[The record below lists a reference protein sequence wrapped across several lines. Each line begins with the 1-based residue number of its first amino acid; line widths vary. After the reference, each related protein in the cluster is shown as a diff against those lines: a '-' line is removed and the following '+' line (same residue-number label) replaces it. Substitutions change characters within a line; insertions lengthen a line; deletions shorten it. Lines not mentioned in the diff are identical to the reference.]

1 VQEMQKLAARV
12 PRRTQ
17 RVPGAAPGLLIGKD
31 RIMFSSIKKLH
42 FVGIGGI
49 GMSGLAEILMDQ
61 GFIITGSDRAAND
74 NTERVEG
81 LGATLYVGHDA
92 HNVEPDVDVL
102 VYSSAIPPDNP
113 EILLAH
119 QRKIPVI
126 RRAEMLAEVMRL
138 KYGIGIAGTHGK
150 TTTTSM
156 VSLVLMEG
164 GIDPT
169 VIVGGRLR
177 GLAGSNA
184 RMGKGEFI
192 VVEADEYDRSFLS
205 ITPTIAVLTT
215 LETDHLDCY
224 RDLEDIKS
232 AFLQFVNKVPFY
244 GFVVLCLDEPA
255 LQDIMPKIK
264 KKIITY
270 GLNGQ
275 ADLQAVDIVHRLNKT
290 KFLVLHGGKELG
302 KIELQIPGKHNV
314 QNALAAIAVGLEL
327 HVPFDLVRTG
337 IEKFTGVFR
346 RWEVKAEIGDIM
358 VVDDYAHHPTEI
370 KATLAGV
377 KAGWRR
383 RVICVF
389 QPHLYSRTR
398 DFYDEF
404 GRSFFNADVL
414 VLTDVYPAREE
425 PIQGVSGELIVNA
438 AKELGHRNVHYV
450 PDKKVIPKF
459 LMEMKQPGDIIIT
472 MGAGDIWKFGEEFV
486 AQLKAE
492 T

>member
-1 VQEMQKLAARV
+1 
-12 PRRTQ
+12 
-17 RVPGAAPGLLIGKD
+17 
-31 RIMFSSIKKLH
+31 MFSSIKKLH

-49 GMSGLAEILMDQ
+49 GMSGIAEILLDQ
-61 GFIITGSDRAAND
+61 GFAITGSDRAPND
-74 NTERVEG
+74 NTERLSK
-81 LGATLYVGHDA
+81 LGATVKIGHA
-92 HNVEPDVDVL
+92 AGNLAQDVDAL
-102 VYSSAIPPDNP
+102 VYSSAVGPDNP
-113 EILLAH
+113 EIMEA
-119 QRKIPVI
+119 QKRKIPVI

-156 VSLVLMEG
+156 ISLVLMEG

-184 RMGKGEFI
+184 RLGKGEFI
-192 VVEADEYDRSFLS
+192 VVEADEFDRSFLS

-224 RDLEDIKS
+224 RDLDDIKS
-232 AFLQFVNKVPFY
+232 AFVQFAAKVPFY
-244 GFVVLCLDEPA
+244 GFVVLCMDEPA
-255 LQDIMPKIK
+255 LQDIMPKIRN
-264 KKIITY
+264 KIITY
-270 GLNGQ
+270 GLNSQ
-275 ADLQAVDIVHRLNKT
+275 ADLQAVDLVHRKNT
-290 KFLVLHGGKELG
+290 TRFIAVRDGKDLG
-302 KIELQIPGKHNV
+302 EIELQIPGKHNV

-327 HVPFDLVRTG
+327 KVPFARVKAG

-346 RWEVKAEIGDIM
+346 RWEVKAEVDGVT

-370 KATLAGV
+370 RATLAGA

-383 RVICVF
+383 RVIAVF

-404 GRSFFNADVL
+404 GRAFFDADVL

-425 PIQGVSGELIVNA
+425 PIQGVSGELIANA
-438 AKELGHRNVHYV
+438 AKEFGHKQVRYV
-450 PDKKVIPKF
+450 PDKKSVPAY
-459 LMEMKQPGDIIIT
+459 LMSIVQPGDMVIT

-486 AQLKAE
+486 RKLQEKKKS
-492 T
+492 

>member
-1 VQEMQKLAARV
+1 
-12 PRRTQ
+12 
-17 RVPGAAPGLLIGKD
+17 
-31 RIMFSSIKKLH
+31 MFSSIRKLH
-42 FVGIGGI
+42 FIGIGGI
-49 GMSGLAEILMDQ
+49 GMSGIAEILLDQ
-61 GFIITGSDRAAND
+61 GFAITGSDRAASE
-74 NTERVEG
+74 NTERLAS
-81 LGATLYVGHDA
+81 LGARVRTGHEAKNLD
-92 HNVEPDVDVL
+92 PDVDAV
-102 VYSSAIPPDNP
+102 VYSSAGPPENP
-113 EILLAH
+113 EIQEAH
-119 QRKIPVI
+119 RRGIPVI

-156 VSLVLMEG
+156 VSLVLLEG
-164 GIDPT
+164 GVDPT

-184 RMGKGEFI
+184 RLGKGEFI
-192 VVEADEYDRSFLS
+192 VVEADEFDRSFLS

-224 RDLEDIKS
+224 RDLEDIKA
-232 AFLQFVNKVPFY
+232 AFIQFASKVPFY

-255 LQDIMPKIK
+255 LQDIMPRIK

-275 ADLQAVDIVHRLNKT
+275 ADVQAVDLVHRQHRT
-290 KFLVLHGGKELG
+290 TFTVIADGQELG
-302 KIELQIPGKHNV
+302 MVELQIPGRHNV
-314 QNALAAIAVGLEL
+314 LNALAAITVGLRMK
-327 HVPFDLVRTG
+327 VPFAQVKAG

-346 RWEVKAEIGDIM
+346 RWEVKAEIGGIT
-358 VVDDYAHHPTEI
+358 VIDDYAHHPTEI
-370 KATLAGV
+370 KATLQGA

-383 RVICVF
+383 RVVCVF

-425 PIQGVSGELIVNA
+425 PIQGVSGEIIANA
-438 AKELGHRNVHYV
+438 AKSFGHKQVHYV
-450 PDKKVIPKF
+450 PDKSAVPAF
-459 LMEMKQPGDIIIT
+459 LLELKQPGDMIIT
-472 MGAGDIWKFGEEFV
+472 MGAGDIWKYGEEFIRR
-486 AQLKAE
+486 LKAA

>member
-1 VQEMQKLAARV
+1 
-12 PRRTQ
+12 
-17 RVPGAAPGLLIGKD
+17 
-31 RIMFSSIKKLH
+31 MFSSIKKLH

-49 GMSGLAEILMDQ
+49 GMSGIAEILLDQ
-61 GFIITGSDRAAND
+61 GFTVTGSDKVVSE
-74 NTERVEG
+74 NTERMEQ
-81 LGATLYVGHDA
+81 LGATVHIGHDA
-92 HNVEPDVDVL
+92 KNVAPDVDVL
-102 VYSSAIPPDNP
+102 VYSSAVAPDNP
-113 EILLAH
+113 EILEA
-119 QRKIPVI
+119 QKRMIPVI

-184 RMGKGEFI
+184 RLGKGDFI

-232 AFLQFVNKVPFY
+232 AFIQFASKVPFY
-244 GFVVLCLDEPA
+244 GFVVLCLDEPT
-255 LQDIMPKIK
+255 LQEIMPKIK

-275 ADLQAVDIVHRLNKT
+275 ADLQAVDLRHKESQT
-290 KFLVLHGGKELG
+290 SFLVIKEGTELG
-302 KIELQIPGKHNV
+302 EITLHIPGKHNV

-327 HVPFDLVRTG
+327 NVPFAKVKAG

-346 RWEVKAEIGDIM
+346 RWDVKADINNIL

-370 KATLAGV
+370 ATTLAGV

-383 RVICVF
+383 RVVCVF

-398 DFYDEF
+398 DFYEDF
-404 GRSFFNADVL
+404 GRSFFNADILIV
-414 VLTDVYPAREE
+414 TDVYPAREE
-425 PIQGVSGELIVNA
+425 PIQGITGELIANT
-438 AKELGHRNVHYV
+438 AKEFGHKHVHYV
-450 PDKKVIPKF
+450 PDKKAVPDF
-459 LMEMKQPGDIIIT
+459 LMKIQRTGDIIIT
-472 MGAGDIWKFGEEFV
+472 MGAGDIWKYGEEFIRKLQQ
-486 AQLKAE
+486 AR
-492 T
+492 

>member
-1 VQEMQKLAARV
+1 
-12 PRRTQ
+12 
-17 RVPGAAPGLLIGKD
+17 
-31 RIMFSSIKKLH
+31 MFSSIKKLH

-49 GMSGLAEILMDQ
+49 GMSGIAEILIDQ
-61 GFIITGSDRAAND
+61 GFRVTGSDRSESD
-74 NTERVEG
+74 NTDR
-81 LGATLYVGHDA
+81 LTSQGAKIYVGHDA
-92 HNVEPDVDVL
+92 ANVEPDVDVV
-102 VYSSAIPPDNP
+102 VYSSAVPPENP
-113 EILLAH
+113 EIVAAL
-119 QRKIPVI
+119 QRKIPVV

-156 VSLVLMEG
+156 VSLVLIEG
-164 GIDPT
+164 KVDPT

-184 RMGKGEFI
+184 RLGRGEFI
-192 VVEADEYDRSFLS
+192 VVEADEFDRSFLS
-205 ITPTIAVLTT
+205 ITPTVAVLTT

-232 AFLQFVNKVPFY
+232 AFIQFAQKVPFY

-255 LQDIMPKIK
+255 LQEIMPKLR
-264 KKIITY
+264 KKIVTY

-275 ADLQAVDIVHRLNKT
+275 ADLQAVDLVHRQNT
-290 KFLVLHGGKELG
+290 TGFLVVYHGKDLG
-302 KIELQIPGKHNV
+302 TVQLQIPGKHNV
-314 QNALAAIAVGLEL
+314 QNALAAIAVGLQL
-327 HVPFDLVRTG
+327 GIPFATIKTG

-346 RWEVKAEIGDIM
+346 RWEVKAEIGGIT

-370 KATLAGV
+370 RATLGGA
-377 KAGWRR
+377 KSGWRR

-404 GRSFFNADVL
+404 GRAFFNADIL
-414 VLTDVYPAREE
+414 VVTDVYPAREE

-438 AKELGHRNVHYV
+438 AREFGHKQVHYV
-450 PDKKVIPKF
+450 PDKKNVPAF
-459 LMEMKQPGDIIIT
+459 LKGIAQKGDMIIT
-472 MGAGDIWKFGEEFV
+472 MGAGDIWKFGEEFIS
-486 AQLKAE
+486 ALKKE
-492 T
+492 G

>member
-1 VQEMQKLAARV
+1 
-12 PRRTQ
+12 
-17 RVPGAAPGLLIGKD
+17 
-31 RIMFSSIKKLH
+31 MFSSIKKLH

-49 GMSGLAEILMDQ
+49 GMSGIAEILIDE
-61 GFIITGSDRAAND
+61 GFSVTGSDRAASD
-74 NTERVEG
+74 NTERLEA
-81 LGATLYVGHDA
+81 LGAKVSVGHAAENLD
-92 HNVEPDVDVL
+92 PDVDVL
-102 VYSSAIPPDNP
+102 VYSSAVAPDNP
-113 EILLAH
+113 EVQEARR
-119 QRKIPVI
+119 RKIPVI

-156 VSLVLMEG
+156 VSLILMEG

-169 VIVGGRLR
+169 VIVGGRLH

-184 RMGKGEFI
+184 RLGKGEFI
-192 VVEADEYDRSFLS
+192 VVEADEFDRSFLS

-232 AFLQFVNKVPFY
+232 AFIQFAQKVPFY

-275 ADLQAVDIVHRLNKT
+275 ADLQAVDIVHKQNVSRFT
-290 KFLVLHGGKELG
+290 VVKEGQDLG
-302 KIELQIPGKHNV
+302 EIELQIPGKHNV

-327 HVPFDLVRTG
+327 KVPFGKVKAG

-346 RWEVKAEIGDIM
+346 RWEVKADVDGITVI
-358 VVDDYAHHPTEI
+358 DDYAHHPTEI
-370 KATLAGV
+370 RATLAGS
-377 KAGWRR
+377 KSGWRR
-383 RVICVF
+383 RVIAVF

-398 DFYDEF
+398 DFYDDF
-404 GRSFFNADVL
+404 GRAFFNADVL
-414 VLTDVYPAREE
+414 VVTDVYPAREE
-425 PIQGVSGELIVNA
+425 PIQGVTGELIASA
-438 AKELGHRNVHYV
+438 AKQYGHKQVHYV
-450 PDKKVIPKF
+450 PDKKNVPEF
-459 LMEMKQPGDIIIT
+459 LRGLVQKGDIVIT
-472 MGAGDIWKFGEEFV
+472 MGAGDIWKYGEEFIRK
-486 AQLKAE
+486 LKSH

>member
-1 VQEMQKLAARV
+1 
-12 PRRTQ
+12 
-17 RVPGAAPGLLIGKD
+17 
-31 RIMFSSIKKLH
+31 MFSSIRKLH

-49 GMSGLAEILMDQ
+49 GMSGIAEILSAE
-61 GFIITGSDRAAND
+61 GFAVTGSDRAASE
-74 NTERVEG
+74 NTDRLKS
-81 LGATLYVGHDA
+81 LGISVLIGHDA
-92 HNVEPDVDVL
+92 SNLAPDVDAL
-102 VYSSAIPPDNP
+102 VYSSAVGSDNP
-113 EILLAH
+113 EVAEAH
-119 QRKIPVI
+119 RRKIPVI

-184 RMGKGEFI
+184 RLGKGEFI
-192 VVEADEYDRSFLS
+192 VVEADEFDRSFLS

-224 RDLEDIKS
+224 RDLDDIKS
-232 AFLQFVNKVPFY
+232 AFIQFAGKVPFY

-264 KKIITY
+264 KKIVTY

-275 ADLQAVDIVHRLNKT
+275 ADLQAVDIVHRLNLT
-290 KFLVLHGGKELG
+290 RFTVLRDGKELG
-302 KIELQIPGKHNV
+302 EIELQIPGDHNV
-314 QNALAAIAVGLEL
+314 QNALAATAVGLEL
-327 HVPFDLVRTG
+327 QVPFSKVKAG

-346 RWEVKAEIGDIM
+346 RWEVKAELDGITVI
-358 VVDDYAHHPTEI
+358 DDYAHHPTEI
-370 KATLAGV
+370 RATLAGA

-383 RVICVF
+383 RTVCVF

-404 GRSFFNADVL
+404 GRAFFNADVL
-414 VLTDVYPAREE
+414 IVTDVYPAREE
-425 PIQGVSGELIVNA
+425 PIQGVTGELIANA
-438 AKELGHRNVHYV
+438 AKEFGHKQVHYV
-450 PDKKVIPKF
+450 PEKKDVPGY
-459 LMEMKQPGDIIIT
+459 LMTITRPGDMVIT
-472 MGAGDIWKFGEEFV
+472 MGAGDIWKFGEQFISLRKESH
-486 AQLKAE
+486 
-492 T
+492 

>member
-1 VQEMQKLAARV
+1 
-12 PRRTQ
+12 
-17 RVPGAAPGLLIGKD
+17 
-31 RIMFSSIKKLH
+31 LH

-49 GMSGLAEILMDQ
+49 GMSGIAEILMDQ
-61 GFIITGSDRAAND
+61 GFRITGSDRAASD
-74 NTERVEG
+74 NTDRLKE
-81 LGATLYVGHDA
+81 LGAHVFIGHA
-92 HNVEPDVDVL
+92 AENLEPDVDVV
-102 VYSSAIPPDNP
+102 VYSSAVPPENP
-113 EILLAH
+113 ELVEAYR
-119 QRKIPVI
+119 RKIPVI

-138 KYGIGIAGTHGK
+138 RYGIGIAGTHGK

-184 RMGKGEFI
+184 RLGKGDFI
-192 VVEADEYDRSFLS
+192 VVEADEFDRSFLS

-232 AFLQFVNKVPFY
+232 AFIQFASKVPFY

-255 LQDIMPKIK
+255 LQDIMPKLK

-275 ADLQAVDIVHRLNKT
+275 ADLQAVDIRHKQNT
-290 KFLVLHGGKELG
+290 STFLVVHNGKDLG
-302 KIELQIPGKHNV
+302 EVTLQIPGKHNV

-327 HVPFDLVRTG
+327 GVPFEKIAAG
-337 IEKFTGVFR
+337 IAKFTGVFR
-346 RWEVKAEIGDIM
+346 RWEVKAEVNGVTI
-358 VVDDYAHHPTEI
+358 VDDYAHHPTEI
-370 KATLAGV
+370 KATLAGA
-377 KAGWRR
+377 KSGWRR
-383 RVICVF
+383 RVVCVF

-425 PIQGVSGELIVNA
+425 PIQGVNGELIANA
-438 AKELGHRNVHYV
+438 AKEFGHKQVHYV
-450 PDKKVIPKF
+450 PDKKAVTAF
-459 LMEMKQPGDIIIT
+459 LLSIVQPGDIVIT
-472 MGAGDIWKFGEEFV
+472 MGAGDIWRFGEDFI
-486 AQLKAE
+486 AQLKAR
-492 T
+492 

>member
-1 VQEMQKLAARV
+1 
-12 PRRTQ
+12 
-17 RVPGAAPGLLIGKD
+17 
-31 RIMFSSIKKLH
+31 MFSSIRRLH

-49 GMSGLAEILMDQ
+49 GMSGIAEILNAE
-61 GFIITGSDRAAND
+61 GFAVTGSDRAASE
-74 NTERVEG
+74 NTERLQS
-81 LGATLYVGHDA
+81 LGIGVLIGHDA
-92 HNVEPDVDVL
+92 GNLAPDVDAL
-102 VYSSAIPPDNP
+102 VYSSAVGSDNP
-113 EILLAH
+113 EVAEAH
-119 QRKIPVI
+119 RRKIPVI

-169 VIVGGRLR
+169 VIVGGRIR

-184 RMGKGEFI
+184 RLGRGEFI
-192 VVEADEYDRSFLS
+192 VVEADEFDRSFLS

-224 RDLEDIKS
+224 RDLDDIKS
-232 AFLQFVNKVPFY
+232 AFIQFAGKVPFY

-264 KKIITY
+264 KKIVTY

-275 ADLQAVDIVHRLNKT
+275 ADLQAVDIVHRQNMT
-290 KFLVLHGGKELG
+290 KFTVLRDGKELG
-302 KIELQIPGKHNV
+302 EIELQIPGDHNV
-314 QNALAAIAVGLEL
+314 QNALAATAVGLEL
-327 HVPFDLVRTG
+327 QVPFSKVKAG

-346 RWEVKAEIGDIM
+346 RWEVKAELDGITVI
-358 VVDDYAHHPTEI
+358 DDYAHHPTEI
-370 KATLAGV
+370 RATLAGA

-383 RVICVF
+383 RTVCVF

-404 GRSFFNADVL
+404 GRAFFNADVL
-414 VLTDVYPAREE
+414 IVTDVYPAREE
-425 PIQGVSGELIVNA
+425 PIQGVTGELIANA
-438 AKELGHRNVHYV
+438 AKEFGHKQVHYV
-450 PDKKVIPKF
+450 PEKKDVPDY
-459 LMEMKQPGDIIIT
+459 LMTITRPGDMVIT
-472 MGAGDIWKFGEEFV
+472 MGAGDIWKFGEQFISLRKESH
-486 AQLKAE
+486 
-492 T
+492 